1 MCKIPNAAGINIS
14 VIGHDKIPVP
24 LSKSTA
30 LTFSRRYLLVYT
42 CKFGSTLVKY
52 RSAMLLSNRMLH
64 DLLLSLTPTRE
75 VEVFFNFYLF
85 WWIR

>member
-52 RSAMLLSNRMLH
+52 IGLLRYCQTECYMICYCH
-64 DLLLSLTPTRE
+64 
-75 VEVFFNFYLF
+75 
-85 WWIR
+85 